1 MRITD
6 KTKYKSI
13 ASMEKYFSKRT
24 INDLKQA
31 AENKYGGM
39 YDLPFATFY
48 ACSNGDF
55 SNLGNTDNP
64 TVLQVYWCK
73 RFHQFEKEFA
83 EHMKKATLMQNNDE
97 LRAAEGALK
106 ISWGEAVLVFVQQF
120 FGLGSFK
127 DAEKITTGE
136 ILIAKRAQYNRDLF
150 QRNMA
155 KIQVNKFKKK

>member
-1 MRITD
+1 M
-6 KTKYKSI
+6 
-13 ASMEKYFSKRT
+13 KRAT
-24 INDLKQA
+24 I
-31 AENKYGGM
+31 
-39 YDLPFATFY
+39 
-48 ACSNGDF
+48 
-55 SNLGNTDNP
+55 
-64 TVLQVYWCK
+64 
-73 RFHQFEKEFA
+73 R
-83 EHMKKATLMQNNDE
+83 QNNDE